1 MCRGCTAIAD
11 NWVPPSGFASKTAHG
26 RGCGSRSPLV
36 RSLPLSMASLVSRD
50 RAEACQRPGGTGHD
64 VQGTYSMGGFD
75 CGRKYYPTRTRK
87 IVSHVAGLLDG
98 SPCGSPFL
106 ATEPASVLRPGK
118 VLQYCKKSPVLDLKS
133 VNEYKPRVFLQ
144 HPSGRSSSCGQTKL
158 VMHANITR
166 HKPASRVTRRHRPDA
181 LGGRTAV
188 SSIR

>member
-1 MCRGCTAIAD
+1 M
-11 NWVPPSGFASKTAHG
+11 
-26 RGCGSRSPLV
+26 
-36 RSLPLSMASLVSRD
+36 RSLRLSMTSLVSRD

-64 VQGTYSMGGFD
+64 VQGTATAWEVLTAAESI
-75 CGRKYYPTRTRK
+75 TLL
-87 IVSHVAGLLDG
+87 GLERSCRMWPVFWMDLLVDLHSWPQNLRVCSG
-98 SPCGSPFL
+98 
-106 ATEPASVLRPGK
+106 VRPGE